1 MLMKNIRVASPCPTS
16 WESMAGDDR
25 VRYCSLCNLNVYNF
39 AELTRNEVRE
49 LLLRSEGRV
58 CGRLYRRTDGTILT
72 RDCPTGL
79 RALRRRVS
87 RIASATAAAL
97 FSFASFAFGGTMC
110 EMKKHGHIKLDIE
123 RSAAPQKAM
132 LTGVVLAA
140 GNPLPGATVKVRSET
155 GIAELTTVS
164 DATGAFTVASIDD
177 GLYRV
182 EVTLAGFNPAAIE
195 HLQLDGNEVTKAQF
209 SMQLAEMQTVGI
221 IAVDPQLRN
230 EPLTTTFTQDFI
242 NKLPI
247 R

>member
-1 MLMKNIRVASPCPTS
+1 
-16 WESMAGDDR
+16 
-25 VRYCSLCNLNVYNF
+25 
-39 AELTRNEVRE
+39 
-49 LLLRSEGRV
+49 
-58 CGRLYRRTDGTILT
+58 
-72 RDCPTGL
+72 
-79 RALRRRVS
+79 
-87 RIASATAAAL
+87 
-97 FSFASFAFGGTMC
+97 MC

-140 GNPLPGATVKVRSET
+140 GAPLPGATVKVRSET
-155 GIAELTTVS
+155 GTGELITVS

-195 HLQLDGNEVTKAQF
+195 QLQLDGNEVTKAQF